1 MEETEILKI
10 ELQWSYTLRPGA
22 CSNSQATAL
31 LMNQHGGGVQ
41 HCGYSLFPAPFL
53 GQGCCLYS
61 DCLLHVKPSPKQK
74 GCFLCNIL

>member
-10 ELQWSYTLRPGA
+10 ELQWSYTLRPVA

-41 HCGYSLFPAPFL
+41 HCGYSLFPAPLL

-61 DCLLHVKPSPKQK
+61 AFISPACKTFSK
-74 GCFLCNIL
+74 TERMFFV